1 MENQKIVSAVISM
14 SLDGFIAGECVSG
27 DKPLGDG
34 GEQLHKW
41 LEDGSTETDM
51 VLSEGAASLGA
62 VICGRLTYDLSIPWW
77 QANGPTGEA
86 RIPVFVISD
95 NQPDTIFQ
103 DEVYTFVKDIDTAL
117 AMAKFAVGN
126 KGITIM
132 GGAKTIQKF
141 INKGYVDEIHIQLV
155 PVLLGKGKRLF
166 DNITIP
172 VNFKTF
178 RVLSSKNAI
187 HLSFSIERP
196 SNLSKH

>member
-1 MENQKIVSAVISM
+1 M
-14 SLDGFIAGECVSG
+14 
-27 DKPLGDG
+27 
-34 GEQLHKW
+34 
-41 LEDGSTETDM
+41 
-51 VLSEGAASLGA
+51 
-62 VICGRLTYDLSIPWW
+62 
-77 QANGPTGEA
+77 
-86 RIPVFVISD
+86 ISD